1 VSDRLQMVNRVEGLS
16 IRSQCNLVSVSRG
29 SFYYKPL
36 GETKD
41 NLKIMRL
48 MDEHYL
54 KHPTEGVLRMRDFLL
69 ALGIIAN
76 HKRVRRLLRLMGL
89 MAIYPKKNLSRLGQA
104 KYIRPYLLKDLKIVH
119 PNQVWAI
126 DITYIPMPKGFLYLT
141 AIIDVYSRYVVGWGI
156 SNTLDASCSLNVTKE
171 AILRYGKPEIINS
184 DQGSQFTCHE
194 WIELLEK
201 EEIKISMDGKGRA
214 IDNIFIERLWRS
226 VKYDYV
232 YIKVP
237 TDGLELYEG
246 LTEYFDYYNNQLCHQ
261 GIDHQIPANR
271 YYQAA

>member
-1 VSDRLQMVNRVEGLS
+1 MKERLLMVDCKEDLS
-16 IRSQCNLVSVSRG
+16 LRSQCELVSVNRS
-29 SFYYKPL
+29 SFYYQPVK
-36 GETKD
+36 ESD
-41 NLKIMRL
+41 ENLRIMRL

-54 KHPTEGVLRMRDFLL
+54 KHPTEGVIRMRDFLMT
-69 ALGIIAN
+69 LGIIAN

-104 KYIRPYLLKDLKIVH
+104 KYIRPYLLKNLKIDR

-126 DITYIPMPKGFLYLT
+126 DITYIPMPRGYLYLT
-141 AIIDVYSRYVVGWGI
+141 AIIDIYSRYVVGWGI
-156 SNTLDASCSLNVTKE
+156 SNTLDASFSLNVTKD
-171 AILRYGKPEIINS
+171 AILRHGKPEIINS
-184 DQGSQFTCHE
+184 DQGCQFTCHE
-194 WIELLEK
+194 WIEYLK
-201 EEIKISMDGKGRA
+201 QNDIRISMDGKGRA

-237 TDGLELYEG
+237 SDGLELYQG
-246 LTEYFDYYNNQLCHQ
+246 LKEYFDYYNNKLCHQ
-261 GIDHQIPANR
+261 GIDHQIPAKR